1 MSRGEKKL
9 IKIKEICEMCNE
21 KEVLNFVDRI
31 VGEDVEKGYI
41 REIHTR
47 FPPEP
52 NGYLHLGS
60 AYAINISYGIATKY
74 KGKFNLRFDDTN
86 PGKEDHEFVGAIM
99 EDMKWM
105 GFDYED
111 RLFYGSDYNER
122 IYEYAIHLIK
132 KGKAFVC
139 NLSAEE
145 LREYRGTLKAP
156 GKNSPYRERSVE
168 ENLELFEKMKRG
180 EFKEGEAV
188 LRAKID
194 MSSPNMNM
202 RDPVIYRISYTPHYR
217 TGNEWCIYP
226 MYDYAH
232 PIQDYIEGISHS
244 LCSNEFKDHRPLYEW
259 VLNELDLELPKPRQI
274 EFGRMNLSGVVT
286 SKRYLKMLVASNE
299 VDGWDD
305 PRLPTIKGMRRRG
318 YTREALLDFLGEIGV
333 ARADTLVDAAML
345 ENSVRKNL
353 KAKVPSVMAVLDPIK
368 VVITN
373 LAEEDLE
380 YLTVENNPE
389 NEEMGSR
396 EIPFTRELYIEREDF
411 EENPPKKYNRLT
423 LGGEVR
429 LKGAYFIKC
438 NEIIKDEKGDVVEL
452 RCTYDPETKSGSGF
466 TGRKVKGTIHWV
478 SAKYGVPCEVRLY
491 ENLFNESPSGDDLF
505 KFINPNSL
513 EVKSGA
519 VIEPEALRLDEEGRY
534 QFIRHGFFF
543 KDEKLSK
550 EKLVFNRTV
559 ALKSSYKN
567 SNRN

>member
-1 MSRGEKKL
+1 
-9 IKIKEICEMCNE
+9 MCNE

-86 PGKEDHEFVGAIM
+86 PGKEDHEFVEAIM

-286 SKRYLKMLVASNE
+286 SKRYLKMLVASHE

-318 YTREALLDFLGEIGV
+318 YTREAILDFLGEIGV

-559 ALKSSYKN
+559 ALKSSYKK
-567 SNRN
+567 

>member
-1 MSRGEKKL
+1 
-9 IKIKEICEMCNE
+9 MCNE

-31 VGEDVEKGYI
+31 VGEDVEKGYT

-86 PGKEDHEFVGAIM
+86 PGKEDHEFVEAIM

-202 RDPVIYRISYTPHYR
+202 RDPVIYRISYIPHYR

-244 LCSNEFKDHRPLYEW
+244 LCSNEFKDHRSLYEW

-318 YTREALLDFLGEIGV
+318 YTREALLDFLREIGV

-543 KDEKLSK
+543 KDEKISK

-559 ALKSSYKN
+559 ALKSSYKK
-567 SNRN
+567 

>member
-1 MSRGEKKL
+1 
-9 IKIKEICEMCNE
+9 MCNE

-31 VGEDVEKGYI
+31 VGEDVEKGYT

-86 PGKEDHEFVGAIM
+86 PGKEDHEFVEAIM

-202 RDPVIYRISYTPHYR
+202 RDPVIYRISYIPHYR

-318 YTREALLDFLGEIGV
+318 YTREALLDFLREIGV

-543 KDEKLSK
+543 KDEKISK

-559 ALKSSYKN
+559 ALKSSYKK
-567 SNRN
+567 

>member
-1 MSRGEKKL
+1 
-9 IKIKEICEMCNE
+9 MCNE
-21 KEVLNFVDRI
+21 KEILNFVDRI
-31 VGEDVEKGYI
+31 VGEDVEKGLVK
-41 REIHTR
+41 EIHTR

-52 NGYLHLGS
+52 NGYLHIGS
-60 AYAINISYGIATKY
+60 AYAINISYGIAAKY
-74 KGKFNLRFDDTN
+74 NGKFNLRFDDTN
-86 PGKEDHEFVGAIM
+86 PGKEDHEFVEAIM

-111 RLFYGSDYNER
+111 RIFYGSDYNER

-139 NLSAEE
+139 NLSAEK
-145 LREYRGTLKAP
+145 LREYRGTLTAP
-156 GKNSPYRERSVE
+156 GKNSPYRERSIE
-168 ENLELFEKMKRG
+168 ENLKLFEKMKSG

-194 MSSPNMNM
+194 MGSPNMNM
-202 RDPVIYRISYTPHYR
+202 RDPVIYRISYTPHYK
-217 TGNEWCIYP
+217 TGSEWCIYP

-286 SKRYLKMLVASNE
+286 SKRYLKMLVASHE

-318 YTREALLDFLGEIGV
+318 YTREAILDFLGEIGV

-345 ENSVRKNL
+345 ENSVRKDL
-353 KAKVPSVMAVLDPIK
+353 KAKIPSVMAVLDPIK

-373 LAEEDLE
+373 LSEEHLE
-380 YLTVENNPE
+380 YLTVENNTE
-389 NEEMGSR
+389 NEEMGTR
-396 EIPFTRELYIEREDF
+396 EIPFTKEIYIEREDF
-411 EENPPKKYNRLT
+411 NENPPKKYNRLT
-423 LGGEVR
+423 IGGEVR

-438 NEIIKDEKGDVVEL
+438 NEVIKDENGEVIEL
-452 RCTYDPETKSGSGF
+452 RCTFDPETKSGSGF

-491 ENLFNESPSGDDLF
+491 ENLFNEAPSGDDLF
-505 KFINPNSL
+505 KFINSDSL
-513 EVKSGA
+513 EVKSKA
-519 VIEPEALRLDEEGRY
+519 VIEPEALRLNEEGRY

-550 EKLVFNRTV
+550 DKLVFNRTV
-559 ALKSSYKN
+559 ALKSSYKK
-567 SNRN
+567 